1 MSGEAIA
8 RVPLTDWLM
17 AVAVLACGV
26 VAIAA
31 TWRCTRLLTLATT
44 AEDTGDGGLDE
55 AREPQLALPP
65 GPPNVVVPLDDID
78 RALWDL
84 IEDEYARVPA
94 GRRHRRDDVLLPAAR
109 RAAA

>member
-1 MSGEAIA
+1 MSGDAIG

-31 TWRCTRLLTLATT
+31 TWRCTRFMTVATVVD
-44 AEDTGDGGLDE
+44 DTGEGGLRDD
-55 AREPQLALPP
+55 REPQLALPP
-65 GPPNVVVPLDDID
+65 GPPNHVVSLDDVD

-84 IEDEYARVPA
+84 IEEEYAKIPA
-94 GRRHRRDDVLLPAAR
+94 GERTRRDDVLLPAAR
-109 RAAA
+109 RLAA